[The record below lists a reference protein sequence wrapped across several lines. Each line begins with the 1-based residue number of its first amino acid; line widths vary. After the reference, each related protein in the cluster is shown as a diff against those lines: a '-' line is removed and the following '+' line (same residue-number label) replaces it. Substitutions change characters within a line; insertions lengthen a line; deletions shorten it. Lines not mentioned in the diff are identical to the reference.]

1 MNDVMRSLLFAL
13 GNLLHP
19 RMLWLMLWPLLI
31 ALALW
36 GTLALVFWAQLALW
50 LAGVINEWLTTGWV
64 AFPWDMQGAALIA
77 AKFLIVILLVPLIQ
91 LTALL
96 ILSTFG
102 MPAMVEHVASRSYP
116 ALERRK
122 GGSLAGSL
130 WNGVVA
136 LCGMALLFLASI
148 PLWFFPPLWPMIPV
162 AILGWVNQRVLR
174 YDALAEHA
182 DAGEMLTVF
191 TGRRGSMYL
200 LGLILALMAFI
211 PLVGFFAPVLFGLSF
226 IHYLLA
232 ALQAHRAAPIGGE
245 GVRA

>member
-1 MNDVMRSLLFAL
+1 MIPVTRSLLFAL

-31 ALALW
+31 ALGIW
-36 GTLALVFWAQLALW
+36 GTLAIVFWAQLAVW
-50 LAGVINEWLTTGWV
+50 LAGLINQWLTTGWF
-64 AFPWDMQGAALIA
+64 AIQWDMQGAALIA
-77 AKFLIVILLVPLIQ
+77 AKFLILIMLVPLVQ

-102 MPAMVEHVASRSYP
+102 MPAMVEHVAARSYP
-116 ALERRK
+116 GLERRK

-136 LCGMALLFLASI
+136 LCGMALLFLVSI
-148 PLWFFPPLWPMIPV
+148 PFWLFPPLWPMIPV

-182 DAGEMLTVF
+182 DAHEMQQVLA
-191 TGRRGSMYL
+191 GRRPSLYL
-200 LGLILALMAFI
+200 LGLVLALMAYI

-232 ALQAHRAAPIGGE
+232 ALTVHREAPIEGRAA
-245 GVRA
+245 

>member
-1 MNDVMRSLLFAL
+1 MNGIARSLLFAM

-19 RMLWLMLWPLLI
+19 RMLWLMLWPVLI

-36 GTLALVFWAQLALW
+36 GTLAIVFWAQLAVW
-50 LAGVINEWLTTGWV
+50 LAGVLNQWLTTGWL
-64 AFPWDMQGAALIA
+64 AIQWDLQGATLIA
-77 AKFLIVILLVPLIQ
+77 AKFLILILLVPLIQ

-102 MPAMVEHVASRSYP
+102 MPAMVEHVAVRSYP
-116 ALERRK
+116 GLVQRK
-122 GGSLAGSL
+122 GGSLAGSV

-136 LCGMALLFLASI
+136 LCGMVGLFLVSI
-148 PLWFFPPLWPMIPV
+148 PFWFVPPLWPLIPV

-182 DAGEMLTVF
+182 DAAEMRQVF
-191 TGRRGSMYL
+191 AGRRSSLYL
-200 LGLILALMAFI
+200 LGLVLALMAYI

-232 ALQAHRAAPIGGE
+232 ALKVHREAPIE
-245 GVRA
+245 GRNP

>member
-1 MNDVMRSLLFAL
+1 MISVTRSLLFAL

-19 RMLWLMLWPLLI
+19 RMLWLMLWPVLI
-31 ALALW
+31 ALGIW
-36 GTLALVFWAQLALW
+36 GTLAIVFWAQLAVW
-50 LAGVINEWLTTGWV
+50 LAGVINQWLTTGWF
-64 AFPWDMQGAALIA
+64 AIQWEMQGAALVA
-77 AKFLIVILLVPLIQ
+77 AKFLILIMLVPAIQ

-102 MPAMVEHVASRSYP
+102 MPAMVEHVAVRSYP
-116 ALERRK
+116 GLEQRK
-122 GGSLAGSL
+122 GGSVAGSV

-136 LCGMALLFLASI
+136 LCGMVLLFLVSI
-148 PLWFFPPLWPMIPV
+148 PFWLFPPLWPMIPV

-182 DAGEMLTVF
+182 DAAEMRQVF
-191 TGRRGSMYL
+191 AGRRSSLYL
-200 LGLILALMAFI
+200 LGLVLALMAYI

-232 ALQAHRAAPIGGE
+232 ALKVHREAPVE
-245 GVRA
+245 GRDP

>member
-1 MNDVMRSLLFAL
+1 MNGIARSLLFAL

-19 RMLWLMLWPLLI
+19 RMLWLMLWPVLI

-36 GTLALVFWAQLALW
+36 GTLAIVFWAQLAVW
-50 LAGVINEWLTTGWV
+50 LAGVLNQWLTTGWL
-64 AFPWDMQGAALIA
+64 AIQWDLQGATLIA
-77 AKFLIVILLVPLIQ
+77 AKFLILILLVPLIQ

-102 MPAMVEHVASRSYP
+102 MPAMVEHVAVRSYP
-116 ALERRK
+116 GLEQRK
-122 GGSLAGSL
+122 GGSLAGSV

-136 LCGMALLFLASI
+136 LCGMVLLFLVSI
-148 PLWFFPPLWPMIPV
+148 PFWLFPPLWPMIPV

-182 DAGEMLTVF
+182 DAAEMRQVF
-191 TGRRGSMYL
+191 AGRRSSLYL
-200 LGLILALMAFI
+200 LGLVLALMAYI

-232 ALQAHRAAPIGGE
+232 ALKVHREAPIE
-245 GVRA
+245 GRDP

>member
-1 MNDVMRSLLFAL
+1 MISIARSLAFAL

-19 RMLWLMLWPLLI
+19 SMLWLMLWPVLI
-31 ALALW
+31 ALVLW

-50 LAGVINEWLTTGWV
+50 LAGLINEWLTTGWL
-64 AFPWDMQGAALIA
+64 ALQWDMQGAALIA

-102 MPAMVEHVASRSYP
+102 MPAMVEHVASRNYP
-116 ALERRK
+116 ELMRRK
-122 GGSLAGSL
+122 GGSLAGSI

-136 LCGMALLFLASI
+136 LCGMALLFLVSI
-148 PLWFFPPLWPMIPV
+148 PFWVFPPLWPMIPV
-162 AILGWVNQRVLR
+162 LILGWVNQRVLR

-182 DAGEMLTVF
+182 DAAEMRRVF
-191 TGRRGSMYL
+191 AGRRPNLYL
-200 LGLILALMAFI
+200 LGLVLALMAYI

-232 ALQAHRAAPIGGE
+232 ALQAHRAAPGE
-245 GVRA
+245 VRVP